1 MAPVRAGCG
10 VRAYGPAMQVD
21 QLAYDASQ
29 RTLDKQERVVEEL
42 RGRTGT
48 LLAAAALA
56 VSLLGG
62 ATLRATGSPILLA
75 IALVAFLATVLLCL
89 RTLSPAPE
97 LRFTLT
103 GELILR
109 RRDSGL
115 SASQLWI
122 QLVHDLERIADRNA
136 AIIVGL
142 RRSYRLA
149 AAAFNLQLLLFGT
162 ITASSIL

>member
-1 MAPVRAGCG
+1 ME
-10 VRAYGPAMQVD
+10 VD

-42 RGRTGT
+42 RARTGV
-48 LLAAAALA
+48 LLAAAGLA

-62 ATLRATGSPILLA
+62 MALQRDGSRGLVA
-75 IALVAFLATVLLCL
+75 IALVTFVVTILACL

-97 LRFTLT
+97 LRFTLSS
-103 GELILR
+103 GAVLR

-115 SASQLWI
+115 SGTGLEI
-122 QLVHDLERIADRNA
+122 QLVHDLERIADRNL
-136 AIIVGL
+136 AIIVRL

-149 AAAFNLQLLLFGT
+149 AGAFSVQLLLYAT
-162 ITASSIL
+162 VTTWSIL

>member
-1 MAPVRAGCG
+1 VAPL
-10 VRAYGPAMQVD
+10 AYGPAMQVD

-62 ATLRATGSPILLA
+62 ATLQASTSRGAVVVVLG
-75 IALVAFLATVLLCL
+75 VFGVTVLSCL

-97 LRFTLT
+97 LRFTLS
-103 GELILR
+103 GGWVLDRAHQPLLDPVEL
-109 RRDSGL
+109 SH
-115 SASQLWI
+115 
-122 QLVHDLERIADRNA
+122 QLVADLETFARHNERTIRR
-136 AIIVGL
+136 L

-149 AAAFNLQLLLFGT
+149 TTSFVANMALLAT
-162 ITASSIL
+162 ITAWSNL